1 LKIDRFNPQLQQLLQ
16 ARGCTQPGR
25 AHSMASKSSETVKV
39 RACCLWWWTAQHIMR
54 SGINPAPLAARA
66 QVVVR
71 CRPLNER
78 EQTDG
83 RQRIVDVDDRL
94 GQIVVSR
101 AC

>member
-1 LKIDRFNPQLQQLLQ
+1 
-16 ARGCTQPGR
+16 
-25 AHSMASKSSETVKV
+25 
-39 RACCLWWWTAQHIMR
+39 MR